1 MILDE
6 RNEFADAVS
15 VAAAAGTAL
24 IGDVID
30 LGSASRDIGAGQPLY
45 LIIQTSTEIITGGS
59 AGTIK
64 FQLASDSTA
73 NLATS
78 ATIHIETAT
87 FVTDDAATK
96 RSLLGAAFTV
106 FADRAATGANADGPG
121 MAAVAGDIDWG
132 ANNTGNTQFVLL
144 PNLMT
149 RPSYDAIASF
159 EPVSHL
165 VTASLALAVQTALS
179 KLAARGEL
187 DALRRQWL
195 TPPAPKTCAE

>member
-87 FVTDDAATK
+87 FVTDDAAANSAQLNAGGLICSI
-96 RSLLGAAFTV
+96 SLPQGAVYERYLGILCV
-106 FADRAATGANADGPG
+106 IAT
-121 MAAVAGDIDWG
+121 
-132 ANNTGNTQFVLL
+132 TT
-144 PNLMT
+144 
-149 RPSYDAIASF
+149 
-159 EPVSHL
+159 
-165 VTASLALAVQTALS
+165 VTAGAINAWLS
-179 KLAARGEL
+179 SEPYPAHRAYP
-187 DALRRQWL
+187 DAM
-195 TPPAPKTCAE
+195 PV